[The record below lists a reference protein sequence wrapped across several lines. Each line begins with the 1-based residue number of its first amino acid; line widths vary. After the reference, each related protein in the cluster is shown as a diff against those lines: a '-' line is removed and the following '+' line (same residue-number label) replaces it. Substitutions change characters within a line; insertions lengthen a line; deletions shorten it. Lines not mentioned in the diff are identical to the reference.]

1 MYKIAFEFLKRF
13 FSEAA
18 LFKHGFNLSPMYR
31 RSVGKIVFVSKD
43 LHEVA
48 VKVPLNY
55 KNRNYVGAIFGGS
68 MFSATDPIYM
78 IQLMNIL
85 GDDYVVWDKAAIIK
99 YKRPAREN
107 AFAKFTFSE
116 EEIIQIKKD
125 ISTQKEIDLDKQVNI
140 VSESGVIFAEVTK
153 TIYISQK
160 SYYKQ
165 KMKLRNS
172 NS

>member
-18 LFKHGFNLSPMYR
+18 LYKYGFNLSPMYR
-31 RSVGKIVFVSKD
+31 RSVGKIKSVSKD

-48 VKVPLNY
+48 IKIPLNY

-85 GDDYVVWDKAAIIK
+85 GDDYVVWDKAAEIK

-107 AFAKFTFSE
+107 AYATFCFSVA
-116 EEIIQIKKD
+116 EIIQIKKEV
-125 ISTQKEIDLDKQVNI
+125 SVKKEIDFEKQVNI
-140 VSESGVIFAEVTK
+140 VSASGVIFAEVTK

-165 KMKLRNS
+165 KIKSRKIVS
-172 NS
+172 